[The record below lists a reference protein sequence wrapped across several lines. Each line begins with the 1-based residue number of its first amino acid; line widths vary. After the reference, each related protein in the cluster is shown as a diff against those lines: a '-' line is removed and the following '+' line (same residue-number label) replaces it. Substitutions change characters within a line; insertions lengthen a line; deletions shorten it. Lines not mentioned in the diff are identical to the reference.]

1 MKKLLFIMNDLECGG
16 AQKSLLSILE
26 TIDYS
31 KYEVDLF
38 LFKHKGDFLK
48 NIPNKVRVLPE
59 PINYKYF
66 EGPIIKSVKEIIK
79 KGKIVSAIKRIQIGK
94 IYKTEKRSSVV
105 EQKVWKY
112 IKDILGS
119 NNKYYDSAIAFME
132 RGPIYYA
139 VDNVQAK
146 IKIGWIHTDY
156 TKLNADKEFDKAY
169 FNKLDFL
176 VTISDDCA
184 KVLSDQFNDM
194 KDKIKVINNIVS
206 SSIINKLAYE
216 EVIFPY
222 DKEDRVK
229 LISVG
234 RVEPEKGFDIAIEA
248 CKILCDKGIN
258 VSWYIVGDGTQRK
271 SLEKKAKE
279 YHISD
284 RFCILGVKNN
294 PYAYI
299 EKSAIYVQ
307 PSRYEGKSI
316 AIDEAKIIAK
326 PIIVTNF
333 NTAKYQIDNRKNG
346 LIVDT
351 SAIALAEGIEELIND
366 NNLRTKLIKELKRY
380 NFGNESEISKLY
392 KLIN

>member
-1 MKKLLFIMNDLECGG
+1 MNDLECGG

-38 LFKHKGDFLK
+38 LFKHKGDFFK

-59 PINYKYF
+59 PVNYKYF
-66 EGPIIKSVKEIIK
+66 EGPIINSVKELAK
-79 KGKIVSAIKRIQIGK
+79 KGKITTAIKRIQIGK
-94 IYKTEKRSSVV
+94 IYKTENKPSVV
-105 EQKVWKY
+105 EQKIWKY

-119 NNKYYDSAIAFME
+119 NNKYYDAAIAFME
-132 RGPIYYA
+132 RGPIYYSI
-139 VDNVQAK
+139 DNVQAK
-146 IKIGWIHTDY
+146 VKIGWIHTDY
-156 TKLNADKEFDKAY
+156 TKLNADKEFDRGY

-184 KVLSDQFNDM
+184 KVLNDQFNDM

-216 EVIFPY
+216 EVTFPY
-222 DKEDRVK
+222 DKQDRVK

-248 CKILCDKGIN
+248 CKILCDKGVNI
-258 VSWYIVGDGTQRK
+258 SWYIVGDGTQRK
-271 SLEKKAKE
+271 SLEEKAKE
-279 YHISD
+279 YNISD

-294 PYAYI
+294 PYSYI
-299 EKSAIYVQ
+299 EKSEIYVQ

-346 LIVDT
+346 LIVDMD
-351 SAIALAEGIEELIND
+351 AVALAEGIEELIND

-380 NFGNESEISKLY
+380 NFGNQSEISKLY